1 MSKNNDD
8 FRMTTVPKSAHLMIP
23 KELYEGLKVKAGE
36 NFIYT
41 ASEISQDG
49 LNVKIKR
56 ITAADLAKLR

>member
-1 MSKNNDD
+1 
-8 FRMTTVPKSAHLMIP
+8 MTTVPKSAHLMIP